1 MMNRRAFFAAFA
13 RISILSVMAA
23 MVGVFVYRDKVSV
36 QSDCTLNKFCND
48 CGKLNNCTLPGALKA
63 KGNGK
68 G

>member
-1 MMNRRAFFAAFA
+1 MNRRAFFKAFA
-13 RISILSVMAA
+13 RISILSVMAT

-36 QSDCTLNKFCND
+36 QSACTLIKFCND

-63 KGNGK
+63 KVNGK